1 MHGAT
6 YRPALETNAVMA
18 GGAVAEVVES
28 KAPGLA
34 AGDLVFG
41 DTGWQDYALAL
52 LRRLSGCEVAKRLIC
67 HGRASKV
74 FTTWG
79 KGGWLRGR

>member
-1 MHGAT
+1 VIKDTTIDDAFLNIQKRQCGGVYASAADLK
-6 YRPALETNAVMA
+6 ALT
-18 GGAVAEVVES
+18 
-28 KAPGLA
+28 
-34 AGDLVFG
+34 D
-41 DTGWQDYALAL
+41 ALAL
-52 LRRLSGCEVAKRLIC
+52 LRRLAGCEVAKRLIC